1 MYELY
6 NDLQLKI
13 VENND
18 LYRDED
24 DSAKCTI
31 CRMTID
37 HRITYNMYVC
47 MYT

>member
-13 VENND
+13 VEND

-31 CRMTID
+31 CRMTIE
-37 HRITYNMYVC
+37 
-47 MYT
+47 